1 MALCLP
7 GTNPVVLYKSAAGH
21 NPHCLRKHEALPPM
35 RYAILQC
42 MLANRSGDTDPMCLD
57 LSSRSTNSARPTTP
71 KFMNAVVE

>member
-1 MALCLP
+1 
-7 GTNPVVLYKSAAGH
+7 
-21 NPHCLRKHEALPPM
+21 M
-35 RYAILQC
+35 RYVILQC